1 MEQMGEELL
10 PINRSRCLTVV
21 AAVSVVA
28 EWARGPRD
36 KPRKGGHAAR
46 ALPLGVW
53 TGCMGTGGVWL
64 CAVIKKKLLQSLWPL
79 FLLCLRLPV
88 SGLGGDAGLGRRLSV
103 EPEFL
108 VAYRFFFRSGGFN
121 LFQVQCE

>member
-1 MEQMGEELL
+1 MSARRGRGERRSLDLEQMGEELL

-64 CAVIKKKLLQSLWPL
+64 CLCAVIKKKKVAAESVASVPL
-79 FLLCLRLPV
+79 VPPATGIWFV
-88 SGLGGDAGLGRRLSV
+88 W
-103 EPEFL
+103 
-108 VAYRFFFRSGGFN
+108 
-121 LFQVQCE
+121 

>member
-28 EWARGPRD
+28 EWARAPRD

-64 CAVIKKKLLQSLWPL
+64 CAVIKKKVAAESVASVPL
-79 FLLCLRLPV
+79 VPPATGIWFV
-88 SGLGGDAGLGRRLSV
+88 W
-103 EPEFL
+103 
-108 VAYRFFFRSGGFN
+108 
-121 LFQVQCE
+121 